1 MDTNLFQKLKE
12 LGKVSSLR
20 KCQLF
25 AVNHKEMAAIEKTAK
40 LRGGKSVNEFIHSL

>member
-20 KCQLF
+20 KFQLF
-25 AVNHKEMAAIEKTAK
+25 AVNYKEMEAIKKTAK
-40 LRGGKSVNEFIHSL
+40 LLRGKNVNKLIHSL